1 MVHEPVGA
9 CPTEENHKSWSE
21 GESWRQLAV
30 TSAPPETGVL
40 VQLRR
45 QCGQGLCTAV
55 EIEEEGTIPVAPVHE
70 SIGDRRVSS
79 TNEGTQLRF
88 SEPLDDPPAVAAQA
102 QFPTRPAHGPHR
114 DGDARVRV
122 AHEEYACA
130 HQGRRSQQR
139 PRPRATHS
147 ALFGPSVHRGHG
159 QLRAKQ
165 APWGEVLARLA
176 RAFEEKLVSASGAK
190 PRVLTYAP
198 QLSTLLPQTPASSAT
213 EGCLMVQLTLRRSY
227 GRKPLGRRSDR
238 PRACRDEMDTFR

>member
-88 SEPLDDPPAVAAQA
+88 SEPLDDPPAVAARA
-102 QFPTRPAHGPHR
+102 QFPTRPHMGHIVMVTHGSESPTRSTRAHTKGVEASS
-114 DGDARVRV
+114 G
-122 AHEEYACA
+122 
-130 HQGRRSQQR
+130 QGQERHIR
-139 PRPRATHS
+139 PFLDPVFIAGMDSCGQSKRHGEKSWHGWR
-147 ALFGPSVHRGHG
+147 GPSKRN
-159 QLRAKQ
+159 
-165 APWGEVLARLA
+165 W
-176 RAFEEKLVSASGAK
+176 
-190 PRVLTYAP
+190 
-198 QLSTLLPQTPASSAT
+198 
-213 EGCLMVQLTLRRSY
+213 
-227 GRKPLGRRSDR
+227 
-238 PRACRDEMDTFR
+238 